1 MASET
6 LYLSVFC
13 YNSEEGAE
21 FELCA
26 CDTICNSFEVHIQ
39 LIGNTLSSTG
49 THADSNGW
57 VWGFANPDATVETSA
72 QVKGAGCNGCDS
84 QADNIDYMLMNKFFP

>member
-1 MASET
+1 
-6 LYLSVFC
+6 
-13 YNSEEGAE
+13 
-21 FELCA
+21 
-26 CDTICNSFEVHIQ
+26 
-39 LIGNTLSSTG
+39 LSSTG